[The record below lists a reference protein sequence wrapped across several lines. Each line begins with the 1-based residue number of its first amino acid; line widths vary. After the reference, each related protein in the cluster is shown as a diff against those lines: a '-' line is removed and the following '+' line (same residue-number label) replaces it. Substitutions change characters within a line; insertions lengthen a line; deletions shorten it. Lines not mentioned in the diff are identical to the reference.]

1 MELIMSRQISEKPG
15 KNGQIATYV
24 IAYFLLFIIVLLAV
38 VLLFRV
44 RMNVVQI
51 AYLTGK
57 NSVQVKG
64 ISNLVVLFTGVL
76 LLVGIVVSE
85 DYMRKGVELGK
96 MWIRALR
103 VFIVEAVL
111 LIISFSLYYIIMRIV
126 I

>member
-1 MELIMSRQISEKPG
+1 MSTQFSEKPG
-15 KNGQIATYV
+15 KSKDGNIATYV
-24 IAYFLLFIIVLLAV
+24 VAYFLLFIIVILAA

-51 AYLTGK
+51 AYLSGM

-64 ISNLVVLFTGVL
+64 ISNMVILFTGVL

-96 MWIRALR
+96 MWTRALR

-111 LIISFSLYYIIMRIV
+111 LAISFSLYFIIMKIV

>member
-1 MELIMSRQISEKPG
+1 MSTQFPEKPG
-15 KNGQIATYV
+15 KSKDGNIATYV
-24 IAYFLLFIIVLLAV
+24 VAYFLLFIIVILAA

-51 AYLTGK
+51 AYLSGM

-64 ISNLVVLFTGVL
+64 ISNMVILFTGVL

-96 MWIRALR
+96 MWTRALR

-111 LIISFSLYYIIMRIV
+111 LAISFSLYFIIMKIV